1 MALPALA
8 IPIGMGVAAAG
19 GAVSRASAARQ
30 QAEAMMPDEYR
41 RRLAELE
48 RRQRAGTLGLTE
60 AQQGLIESEGAA
72 ARGAIAADAR
82 AQQLQRAQSQSAGFA
97 GRDLFLADLASQQT
111 QAQMMSQQAQQIDA
125 ANERARLEQE
135 QQLLELQQRE
145 ADAEAARRSIP
156 RQLAAD
162 LFGVAAST
170 AGQAFTSA
178 QMAKQ
183 QKDLLAAL
191 ARGDTTAR
199 NQAFYGQMATS
210 MAGAF
215 GGGGVTIPQGSFG
228 GPGMPAQQR
237 VVPQGQP
244 FAPPTAGLGPI
255 GAFQTAGSGIPTLIG
270 YDPITG
276 APIIGPQFPRNY
288 MGNDGI
294 LPARLTGQR

>member
-1 MALPALA
+1 
-8 IPIGMGVAAAG
+8 MGVAAAG
-19 GAVSRASAARQ
+19 GAISRASAARQ
-30 QAEAMMPDEYR
+30 QAEAMMPDAYR
-41 RRLAELE
+41 RRLEELQA
-48 RRQRAGTLGLTE
+48 RQRAGTLGLSE

-72 ARGAIAADAR
+72 ARAAVAADAR

-97 GRDLFLADLASQQT
+97 GRDMFLADLASQQT
-111 QAQMMSQQAQQIDA
+111 QAQMMSQTAQQIDA

-145 ADAEAARRSIP
+145 ADAEAARRAIP

-191 ARGDTTAR
+191 ARGDTAAR

-215 GGGGVTIPQGSFG
+215 GGPAAIPQGSFG
-228 GPGMPAQQR
+228 GTGMPAQQR
-237 VVPQGQP
+237 TVPTGSPFPQP
-244 FAPPTAGLGPI
+244 SASFGPV
-255 GAFQTAGSGIPTLIG
+255 GAFQSAGGAIPTLTG

-276 APIIGPQFPRNY
+276 APIISPSFPRHY
-288 MGNDGI
+288 MGNDGT